1 MSDQESDFP
10 TLRTDAA
17 SGPAAEPLST
27 PYGVNEAVE
36 LVIDLLAATR
46 LVPDDKLAMARIL
59 PLSQFGIYVIAASLA
74 AAPTVFAFN
83 YASAIVYPAIAA
95 AWRDGNSITDA
106 YYRSWGRFFYLY
118 ALGGGMLIGIADLV
132 VRLLYDPRYVGAARY
147 LSVLAVSTALMMVT
161 RSIEAVQV
169 GSGRQRFA
177 IESNV
182 LRLVVLVSGG
192 LLALVLGNAMILVLA
207 LGLVEASVYCFG
219 LIKMARLHQ
228 IRWTREISIWLTLA
242 AGFAAGELASLA
254 GRALFPHL

>member
-1 MSDQESDFP
+1 M
-10 TLRTDAA
+10 
-17 SGPAAEPLST
+17 
-27 PYGVNEAVE
+27 
-36 LVIDLLAATR
+36 
-46 LVPDDKLAMARIL
+46 
-59 PLSQFGIYVIAASLA
+59 
-74 AAPTVFAFN
+74 
-83 YASAIVYPAIAA
+83 
-95 AWRDGNSITDA
+95 
-106 YYRSWGRFFYLY
+106 
-118 ALGGGMLIGIADLV
+118 
-132 VRLLYDPRYVGAARY
+132 
-147 LSVLAVSTALMMVT
+147 
-161 RSIEAVQV
+161 QV

-192 LLALVLGNAMILVLA
+192 LLALALGNAMILVLA